1 MKNVLLGSCSIQR
14 GAILRFAGAAL
25 RFGVVLAVI
34 FSGMA
39 RADADSHNP
48 VSEESSVSNIKVLKT
63 IIVPHYYPYSFID
76 NNGNPDGFSVDI
88 VKSVA
93 EVMDLKVQIEVGPW
107 EKAID
112 ALERGAIDFLP
123 MMAYSAER
131 SRRFD
136 FSVPHTI
143 SYDAIFVRKGS
154 ASIKSFSGLTGKTV
168 IVLNRDAAHDYLLS
182 SGMADRVGI
191 IVVETVAEGLRLLSS
206 ETADALIMPK
216 LVGLLVLKQLNIT
229 NIGESPEVIDIY
241 SRPFCFAVKKGAN
254 HLLESLSQ
262 GLSIVEATGKYR
274 SVYAKWFG
282 VIEGHAVSWKPII
295 RYGLGI
301 VAVFTLIGLALLLWV
316 VTLRKQV
323 ALRTKTLEMEILERN
338 KIEKAL
344 RESEKRFRAIFDNA
358 GVGIDLLDAEGRI
371 AQANQSLLNI
381 VGYSFEELR
390 ELTFLGIT
398 HPDDR
403 DISERSLKALDAGE
417 RNAYR
422 LEKRYLRRDGSLVWC
437 ELSTSSIRDADGKR
451 IGTIGVIE
459 DVSERKRAEEALRD
473 SEARLNSIL
482 AASPVGIA
490 VLKDRKLTWVND
502 VGLKMFGYESNVEVV
517 GKSTNIFYPS
527 QDEYELAGKKLY
539 ASLNGNQVSQIFT
552 KFKRKDGS
560 LFDADMRM
568 KLVDTNAHGSLAV
581 AIIIDIT
588 EQLKNER
595 ERELLRAEL
604 LQAQKMEA
612 IGTLV
617 GGIAHDFNNM
627 LQVILGYSQMLLEE
641 KSPDHPDYED
651 LREIVRASE
660 QEAELVRRLLI
671 FAKKTPTEKVT
682 TELNSQVKGMTSLL
696 SRTFPKMID
705 IKLDLADGLN
715 MIMADPVQID
725 QVIMNLTIN
734 AQESMPKGGQLGI
747 KTRNVTLDDEYVCYK
762 PGLKSG
768 KYVMLSISD
777 TGLGM
782 NQQTLSRIFEP
793 FFSTKERDSTRGT
806 GLGLSVVQGIVEQH
820 GGHIICES
828 EPEKGSEFRI
838 YFPAIEFAKK
848 TEELVKKSP
857 NPTGTG
863 TILLVEDEPLVVEFG
878 KRILSGAGYNV
889 IVGSNGREALDIY
902 QNRKDEIALVVLDLM
917 MPEMSGR
924 DCLKELVKLDP
935 LVKVIIATGFS
946 IDASVEEEINPFIK
960 GIVKKP
966 FRISE
971 FVWAIH
977 DALS

>member
-1 MKNVLLGSCSIQR
+1 
-14 GAILRFAGAAL
+14 
-25 RFGVVLAVI
+25 
-34 FSGMA
+34 
-39 RADADSHNP
+39 
-48 VSEESSVSNIKVLKT
+48 
-63 IIVPHYYPYSFID
+63 
-76 NNGNPDGFSVDI
+76 
-88 VKSVA
+88 
-93 EVMDLKVQIEVGPW
+93 
-107 EKAID
+107 
-112 ALERGAIDFLP
+112 
-123 MMAYSAER
+123 
-131 SRRFD
+131 
-136 FSVPHTI
+136 
-143 SYDAIFVRKGS
+143 
-154 ASIKSFSGLTGKTV
+154 
-168 IVLNRDAAHDYLLS
+168 
-182 SGMADRVGI
+182 
-191 IVVETVAEGLRLLSS
+191 
-206 ETADALIMPK
+206 
-216 LVGLLVLKQLNIT
+216 
-229 NIGESPEVIDIY
+229 
-241 SRPFCFAVKKGAN
+241 
-254 HLLESLSQ
+254 
-262 GLSIVEATGKYR
+262 
-274 SVYAKWFG
+274 
-282 VIEGHAVSWKPII
+282 
-295 RYGLGI
+295 
-301 VAVFTLIGLALLLWV
+301 
-316 VTLRKQV
+316 
-323 ALRTKTLEMEILERN
+323 
-338 KIEKAL
+338 
-344 RESEKRFRAIFDNA
+344 
-358 GVGIDLLDAEGRI
+358 
-371 AQANQSLLNI
+371 
-381 VGYSFEELR
+381 
-390 ELTFLGIT
+390 
-398 HPDDR
+398 
-403 DISERSLKALDAGE
+403 
-417 RNAYR
+417 
-422 LEKRYLRRDGSLVWC
+422 
-437 ELSTSSIRDADGKR
+437 
-451 IGTIGVIE
+451 
-459 DVSERKRAEEALRD
+459 
-473 SEARLNSIL
+473 
-482 AASPVGIA
+482 
-490 VLKDRKLTWVND
+490 
-502 VGLKMFGYESNVEVV
+502 
-517 GKSTNIFYPS
+517 
-527 QDEYELAGKKLY
+527 
-539 ASLNGNQVSQIFT
+539 
-552 KFKRKDGS
+552 
-560 LFDADMRM
+560 MRM

-660 QEAELVRRLLI
+660 QEAELVRRLLV
-671 FAKKTPTEKVT
+671 FAKQTPTEKVT

-734 AQESMPKGGQLGI
+734 AQESMPKGGQVEI

-820 GGHIICES
+820 EGHITCES
-828 EPEKGSEFRI
+828 EPETGSEFRV
-838 YFPAIEFAKK
+838 YFPAIEFVEK

-857 NPTGTG
+857 NPTRTG
-863 TILLVEDEPLVVEFG
+863 IILLVEDEPLVAEFG

-902 QNRKDEIALVVLDLM
+902 QKRKDEIALVVLDLM

-977 DALS
+977 DALA